1 MVFLLCALCLSDAP
15 LPGMTDQGEVVL
27 HLDGRELHPL
37 AGLGP
42 ILEVDGQRL
51 RPSEYTS
58 RVLERADHDGTL
70 RAHLVARAA
79 GAEVAYE
86 VAAAWD
92 GAELRFTV
100 TSESPLV
107 RGLSPGALTG
117 AGRWQRYDLSRY
129 QEAYGQHWWPRTNY
143 LPEFDLFLSAGWRLD
158 DSNGSEWGE
167 VDPAVTGDAPLPLAP
182 EVRYTARTDGSY
194 APLRET
200 LVLRLG
206 STLAEALPLPA
217 QKPSPYREELS
228 RMVYVDLWGGTAA
241 ECSHL
246 LEVLREATAGRQRFL
261 TVLQPWESGGWDALL
276 PDSMRLPDYPPD
288 PGVGSTGELQSLAKL
303 GRSMGRMAFRTN
315 YMLARDLSPS
325 IREGLAHHALNPD
338 GSPKWHTAPSDWPG
352 LIERQER
359 AIQGLFGTNA
369 GFSDQLTSGAW
380 PGSWLDFNAA
390 TGPLAGTLGET
401 LRAERDATRRIRT
414 IEDGPLGSESA
425 MDQHLLGEF
434 VDYGD
439 FGIMDGYHRAPC
451 PEYYLRV
458 MRNWSGFHG
467 MGLWYRFVENAP
479 YPEFH
484 AGKCR
489 FWEDRAEQDDY
500 RCMEVLYG
508 NGGYL
513 CWMPGVPWTWTLA
526 EALLVGTLQQHWAAV
541 PVTEVGYLDA
551 TEWKT
556 LEDLIREGATYPI
569 GPGST
574 PPAWLRRVRV
584 TYGNGLRVVTN
595 RSDEELPVEAP
606 AGRIVLPRSGW
617 VAWKPDGSLL
627 AYSALDPTTGT
638 RVDRID
644 DRAADIRYLDPRG
657 QLVDGVTTPTMWRG
671 AERWLTL
678 DEARGVL
685 TIQGRAVALAL
696 PEPPPLTTLACEFGQ
711 GLGGWRPLA
720 GILRMAAV
728 EGAMRLHSVTD
739 DPQTLSPSL
748 RLSGDANPVVTIRI
762 RTSAGEFGQLYWATE
777 AAPGISQERCAQFP
791 LHAGVGYED
800 VRIDLSGNPA
810 WMGQTITRFRLDP
823 VHGVPE
829 ADVDIESIRGG
840 R

>member
-1 MVFLLCALCLSDAP
+1 MVFLLCALCLGDAP
-15 LPGMTDQGEVVL
+15 LPDMTDGGEVLLRV
-27 HLDGRELHPL
+27 DGREIHPL

-42 ILEVDGQRL
+42 ILEVDGRRL
-51 RPSEYTS
+51 RPADYTTRLVS
-58 RVLERADHDGTL
+58 RDVGQGLA
-70 RAHLVARAA
+70 RAHFVAEAA
-79 GAEVAYE
+79 GADVPYE
-86 VAAAWD
+86 VAAEWE
-92 GAELRFTV
+92 GTELRVTV

-107 RGLSPGALTG
+107 RGLSPGTLTG

-143 LPEFDLFLSAGWRLD
+143 LPEYDVFLSAGWQLD
-158 DSNGSEWGE
+158 DSHGSEWGE
-167 VDPAVTGDAPLPLAP
+167 VDPAVTGDAPLALAP
-182 EVRYTARTDGSY
+182 DVRYAARTDGSY

-200 LVLRLG
+200 LVVRLG
-206 STLAEALPLPA
+206 ATLAEALPQPT
-217 QKPSPYREELS
+217 QQPSPYREELS

-241 ECSHL
+241 EGSHL
-246 LEVLREATAGRQRFL
+246 LVVLREVTAGRQRFL

-288 PGVGSTGELQSLAKL
+288 PGVGSIEELQALARL
-303 GRSMGRMAFRTN
+303 GRSMGRTAFRTN

-325 IREGLAHHALNPD
+325 IREGLAHRALNPD
-338 GSPKWHTAPSDWPG
+338 GSPKWHTAPTDWAG

-359 AIQGLFGTNA
+359 AIQDLFATDA
-369 GFSDQLTSGAW
+369 GFTDQLTSGAW

-401 LRAERDATRRIRT
+401 LRAQRDAATRIRA
-414 IEDGPLGSESA
+414 IQGGPLGSESA

-484 AGKCR
+484 AGKCD
-489 FWEDRAEQDDY
+489 FWQDRAEQDDY

-513 CWMPGVPWTWTLA
+513 CWMPGVPWTWTLT
-526 EALLVGTLQQHWAAV
+526 EVLLVGTLQQHWAVV
-541 PVTEVGYLDA
+541 PVTEVEYLDGA
-551 TEWKT
+551 EWKT
-556 LEDLIREGATYPI
+556 LERLIREGATYPI

-574 PPAWLRRVRV
+574 PPEWLRRVRV
-584 TYGNGLRVVTN
+584 AYGNGLRVVTN
-595 RSDEELPVEAP
+595 RSSEDLPVEVPGATI
-606 AGRIVLPRSGW
+606 ALPRSGW

-627 AYSALDPTTGT
+627 AYSALDPATGT

-644 DRAADIRYLDPRG
+644 DRAAGIRYLDPRG
-657 QLVDGVTTPTMWRG
+657 QLVEGVSVPTLWRDGK
-671 AERWLTL
+671 RWLTL
-678 DEARGVL
+678 DEERGEL
-685 TIQGRAVALAL
+685 TVDGRAVALSL
-696 PEPPPLTTLACEFGQ
+696 PEPPPLTVLDCTFTR

-720 GILRMAAV
+720 GVLRMAATDGV
-728 EGAMRLHSVTD
+728 MRLHSVTD
-739 DPQTLSPSL
+739 DPQILSPGL
-748 RLSGDANPVVTIRI
+748 RLSGDANPVVTLRI
-762 RTSAGEFGQLYWATE
+762 RTSAGEFGQLYWTTE

-791 LHAGVGYED
+791 LHAGAGYED
-800 VRIDLSGNPA
+800 VRIDLSANPA
-810 WMGQTITRFRLDP
+810 WVGQTITRLRLDP

-829 ADVDIESIRGG
+829 ADIDIESIIGG